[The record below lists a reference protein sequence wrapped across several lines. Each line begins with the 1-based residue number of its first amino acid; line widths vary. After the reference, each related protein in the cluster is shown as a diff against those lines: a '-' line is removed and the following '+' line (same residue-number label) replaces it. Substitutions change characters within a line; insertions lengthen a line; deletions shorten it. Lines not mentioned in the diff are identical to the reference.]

1 MGAVR
6 SGMTLTLANWNGRA
20 ALAGPDGG
28 LVDLE
33 RRSDGRFGADP
44 MDAIR
49 RWDELRDV
57 AADWA
62 DDEGEQVADDQ
73 LGPCVPRPSKVFAI
87 GLNYTDH
94 IAEMGHQVPDA
105 PVVFTKFPSCLVGPG
120 AVVELSGDTV
130 DWEVEL
136 VVVIGRGGRRIS
148 AAEALDHVA
157 GYTIGQDL
165 SDRTIQRQGNPPQFS
180 MGKSFDGYGPLGAL
194 LVDARRAD
202 GSTDDGADRSIWC
215 EVNGSRMQD
224 GSTSSMLF
232 DVPTLIRDLSA
243 VCTLEPGDIIFTG
256 TPPGVGA
263 GRDPQVFL
271 RPDDRLVSGIDGLG
285 TLTTTFR

>member
-1 MGAVR
+1 
-6 SGMTLTLANWNGRA
+6 MTLSLANWNGRA

-44 MDAIR
+44 MEAIG

-57 AADWA
+57 AADWL
-62 DDEGEQVADDQ
+62 DDRGEPAAEGE

-94 IAEMGHQVPDA
+94 IAEMGHEVPSE
-105 PVVFTKFPSCLVGPG
+105 PVVFTKFPSCLTGPD

-136 VVVIGRGGRRIS
+136 VVVIGRRGRRIDRD
-148 AAEALDHVA
+148 AALEHVA

-165 SDRTIQRQGNPPQFS
+165 SDRTVQRRGSAPQFS
-180 MGKSFDGYGPLGAL
+180 MAKSFDGYGPLGGL
-194 LVDARRAD
+194 LVDARRDGGSAGD
-202 GSTDDGADRSIWC
+202 GSLDDGSGRSIWC
-215 EVNGSRMQD
+215 EVNGTRMQD
-224 GSTSSMLF
+224 GDTSSMLF
-232 DVPTLIRDLSA
+232 DVPTLVHELSA
-243 VCTLEPGDIIFTG
+243 VCTLEAGDIIFTG

-263 GRDPQVFL
+263 GRVPPVFL
-271 RPDDRLVSGIDGLG
+271 RPGDELVSGIDGLG
-285 TLTTTFR
+285 TLSTRFR

>member
-1 MGAVR
+1 MAL
-6 SGMTLTLANWNGRA
+6 SLANWNGRA

-33 RRSDGRFGADP
+33 RRSDGRFGSDP

-57 AADWA
+57 AADWL
-62 DDEGEQVADDQ
+62 DDRGERVSDGE
-73 LGPCVPRPSKVFAI
+73 LGPCVPRPAKVFAI

-94 IAEMGHQVPDA
+94 IAEMGHEVPTA
-105 PVVFTKFPSCLVGPG
+105 PVVFTKFPSCLTGPG

-136 VVVIGRGGRRIS
+136 VVVIGRGGRRI
-148 AAEALDHVA
+148 ERPDALSHVA

-165 SDRTIQRQGNPPQFS
+165 SDRTVQRQASPPQFS
-180 MGKSFDGYGPLGAL
+180 LAKSFDGYGPLGGV
-194 LVDARRAD
+194 LVDARRDD
-202 GSTDDGADRSIWC
+202 GSIDDASGRSIWC
-215 EVNGSRMQD
+215 EVNGTRMQD
-224 GSTSSMLF
+224 GDTSAMLF
-232 DVPTLIRDLSA
+232 DVPTLVHELSQ
-243 VCTLEPGDIIFTG
+243 VCSLSPGDIIFTG

-263 GRDPQVFL
+263 GRVPPVFL
-271 RPDDRLVSGIDGLG
+271 RPGDELVSGIDGLG
-285 TLTTTFR
+285 TLTTRFR

>member
-1 MGAVR
+1 MAF
-6 SGMTLTLANWNGRA
+6 SLANWNGRA

-33 RRSDGRFGADP
+33 RRSDGRFGSDP

-57 AADWA
+57 AADWL
-62 DDEGEQVADDQ
+62 DDRGEPVSDGE
-73 LGPCVPRPSKVFAI
+73 LGPCVPRPAKVFAI

-94 IAEMGHQVPDA
+94 IAEMGHEVPTA
-105 PVVFTKFPSCLVGPG
+105 PVVFTKFPSCLTGPG

-136 VVVIGRGGRRIS
+136 VIVIGRGGRRIS
-148 AAEALDHVA
+148 QADALSHVA

-165 SDRTIQRQGNPPQFS
+165 SDRTVQRRGNPPQFS
-180 MGKSFDGYGPLGAL
+180 MAKSFDGYGPLGGV
-194 LVDARRAD
+194 LVDARRED
-202 GSTDDGADRSIWC
+202 GSVDDGSGRSIWC
-215 EVNGSRMQD
+215 ELNGTRMQD
-224 GSTSSMLF
+224 GDTSSMLF
-232 DVPTLIRDLSA
+232 DVPTLVHELSQT
-243 VCTLEPGDIIFTG
+243 CTLEPGDIIFTG

-263 GRDPQVFL
+263 GRVPPVFL
-271 RPDDRLVSGIDGLG
+271 RAGDELVSGIDGLG
-285 TLTTTFR
+285 TFTTRFR

>member
-1 MGAVR
+1 MAL
-6 SGMTLTLANWNGRA
+6 SLANWNGRA

-33 RRSDGRFGADP
+33 RRSDGRFGSDP

-57 AADWA
+57 AADWL
-62 DDEGEQVADDQ
+62 DDRGEPVSDGE
-73 LGPCVPRPSKVFAI
+73 LGPCVPRPAKVFAI

-94 IAEMGHQVPDA
+94 IAEMGHEVPTA
-105 PVVFTKFPSCLVGPG
+105 PVVFTKFPSCLTGPG

-136 VVVIGRGGRRIS
+136 VVVIGRAGRRIEPT
-148 AAEALDHVA
+148 EALSHVA

-165 SDRTIQRQGNPPQFS
+165 SDRTVQRRGNPPQFS
-180 MGKSFDGYGPLGAL
+180 MAKSFDGYGPLGGV
-194 LVDARRAD
+194 LVDARRDD
-202 GSTDDGADRSIWC
+202 GSVDDGSGRSIWC
-215 EVNGSRMQD
+215 EVNGTRMQD
-224 GSTSSMLF
+224 GDTSSMLF
-232 DVPTLIRDLSA
+232 DVPTLVHELSQT
-243 VCTLEPGDIIFTG
+243 CTLEPGDIIFTG

-263 GRDPQVFL
+263 GRVPPVFL
-271 RPDDRLVSGIDGLG
+271 RAGDELVSGIDGLG
-285 TLTTTFR
+285 TLTTRFR